1 MMPTVNSAQSCGGDR
16 PVVQGLAPAP
26 VVDPPLGS
34 GVEGGDTVHGAC
46 QPPTPESATY
56 RSIAHSGMLWRRPIV
71 GHFEDRWLASP
82 PEEGQHV

>member
-34 GVEGGDTVHGAC
+34 GVEGGDTVHGDC
-46 QPPTPESATY
+46 HVPTPESATY
-56 RSIAHSGMLWRRPIV
+56 RSIAHSGMLCRRKIV
-71 GHFEDRWLASP
+71 GGNDGR
-82 PEEGQHV
+82 